1 MVWRLDKKVCGSGSL
16 GDLGAHVIDAARYL
30 VGEMTEVIGMSK
42 TFVKERPVSASMTGL
57 SGTADKDAPRQPVT
71 VDDATGSCVEFE
83 CGALG
88 MFEATR
94 FAQGHKNDMR
104 LEVNGEK
111 GSIRFEFERMN
122 ELWYF
127 SADDERACRAGG

>member
-1 MVWRLDKKVCGSGSL
+1 MC
-16 GDLGAHVIDAARYL
+16 
-30 VGEMTEVIGMSK
+30 
-42 TFVKERPVSASMTGL
+42 
-57 SGTADKDAPRQPVT
+57 
-71 VDDATGSCVEFE
+71 EFE